1 MVNLIY
7 FSPTKTSEKIIFQI
21 AAGIADAEVQRYDL
35 TRMSTDVP
43 GRISAG
49 TTIIGVPVY
58 AGRVPAIVLER
69 LAQLQGDRLPAIVVV
84 VYGNREFEDA
94 LCELADVVT
103 AKGFHVVAAA
113 AFVGEHSYSTR
124 QQPIAAHR
132 PDQTD
137 LELAAAFGAVVR
149 KKLSMGKQ
157 LTTPAMIPGNVPY
170 REGVVLGQIAPE
182 TITARC
188 VLCGVCAS
196 VCPTFTIS
204 VTDQVLTETAQ
215 CVMCCACVKGCPH
228 EARVLNHPVVA
239 ERRTLLAQ
247 HFSRRKEPQWFL

>member
-7 FSPTKTSEKIIFQI
+7 FSPTKTTEKIVSQI
-21 AAGIADAEVQRYDL
+21 AAGIADPDLQRYDL
-35 TRMSTDVP
+35 TRMDTDVP
-43 GRISAG
+43 GRISVG

-58 AGRVPAIVLER
+58 AGRVPEVALER
-69 LAQLQGDRLPAIVVV
+69 LAQLQGASLPAVLVV

-94 LCELADVVT
+94 LRELTDVVT

-124 QQPIAAHR
+124 QQPIAANR

-137 LELAAAFGAVVR
+137 LEHATVFGTAIK
-149 KKLSMGKQ
+149 KKLSVGKQ
-157 LTTPAMIPGNVPY
+157 PTTPETIPGNVPY

-182 TITARC
+182 TITERC
-188 VLCGVCAS
+188 VLCGACAS
-196 VCPTFTIS
+196 LCPTFTIS
-204 VTDQVLTETAQ
+204 VSDQVLTDVAQ

-228 EARVLNHPVVA
+228 DARVMTHPLVA
-239 ERRTLLAQ
+239 ERRTLLAEN
-247 HFSRRKEPQWFL
+247 FSRRKEPQWFL

>member
-7 FSPTKTSEKIIFQI
+7 FSPTKTTEKIVSQI
-21 AAGIADAEVQRYDL
+21 AAGIADPDLQRYDL
-35 TRMSTDVP
+35 TRMCTGVP
-43 GRISAG
+43 GQISAG

-69 LAQLQGDRLPAIVVV
+69 LAQLQGTGLPAILVV

-94 LCELADVVT
+94 LRELADVVT
-103 AKGFHVVAAA
+103 SKGFHVVAAA

-124 QQPIAAHR
+124 QQPIAANR

-137 LELAAAFGAVVR
+137 LEHAAAFGSAIR
-149 KKLSMGKQ
+149 EKLSVGKK

-182 TITARC
+182 TITERC

-204 VTDQVLTETAQ
+204 VTDKVLTEPAQ

-228 EARVLNHPVVA
+228 EARVMTHPVVA
-239 ERRTLLAQ
+239 ERRTLLAEN
-247 HFSRRKEPQWFL
+247 FSHRKEPQWFL

>member
-7 FSPTKTSEKIIFQI
+7 FSPTKTTEKIVSQI
-21 AAGIADAEVQRYDL
+21 AVGIADKDLQRYDL

-43 GRISAG
+43 GRINAG

-58 AGRVPAIVLER
+58 AGRVPTIVLER
-69 LAQLQGDRLPAIVVV
+69 LAQLQGDGLPAVLVV

-94 LCELADVVT
+94 LRELADVVT

-124 QQPIAAHR
+124 QHPIAANR

-137 LELAAAFGAVVR
+137 LEHATAFGAAIG
-149 KKLSMGKQ
+149 KKLNTGNQ
-157 LTTPAMIPGNVPY
+157 PTPPPVIPGNVPY

-182 TITARC
+182 TITERC
-188 VLCGVCAS
+188 VLCGKCAS

-228 EARVLNHPVVA
+228 EARVMTHPVVA

>member
-1 MVNLIY
+1 MINLIY
-7 FSPTKTSEKIIFQI
+7 FSPTKTTEKIVSQI
-21 AAGIADAEVQRYDL
+21 AAAIADTDLQRYDL

-43 GRISAG
+43 ARISAG

-69 LAQLQGDRLPAIVVV
+69 LARLQGDGLPAVLVV

-94 LCELADVVT
+94 LRELADVVT
-103 AKGFHVVAAA
+103 TKGFHVVAAA

-124 QQPIAAHR
+124 QQPIAQNR

-137 LELAAAFGAVVR
+137 LEHASAFGVAIR
-149 KKLSMGKQ
+149 KKLSVSKQ
-157 LTTPAMIPGNVPY
+157 PAPPSMIPGNVPY

-182 TITARC
+182 TITERC
-188 VLCGVCAS
+188 VLCGLCAS
-196 VCPTFTIS
+196 ACPTFAIS
-204 VTDQVLTETAQ
+204 VIDQVLTETAQ

-228 EARVLNHPVVA
+228 EARVMTHPVVA

-247 HFSRRKEPQWFL
+247 NCRQRKEPQWFL